1 MTKWALALCI
11 TILAAPAAV
20 VQAKSYSADR
30 FDTRIEVLRGGSIRV
45 TETVVL
51 RFEDGSFTQFYR
63 VIPTRNTDGI
73 TVESAAIDGMVLP
86 PGKGTG
92 QVEISGRDR
101 IRVTWRFA
109 PVANASH
116 RFDLT
121 YLVRGAVRQE
131 ADADVLA
138 WRGLPTE
145 HQYAIRGSVIDLL
158 LPAVP
163 VRGPSAALHRVADSI
178 VTIDGS
184 HARIAATDIRSN
196 GWVEAWVR
204 LPRGAVLEA
213 PPVWQQRAIAAR
225 ALARYWAFAAGLVLV
240 AGLGALLAA
249 RQGYEP
255 PEDTLAVVTTGGIPP
270 DTLPPAMAGPLVT
283 NGAIRL
289 EHAMAALF
297 AMAERGELAIEERPR
312 SLGHRNFA
320 LARTASSAP
329 LERYEQAALAIAFGG
344 NDRESSPVDLQS
356 ARRRLT
362 RQFRRFSLP
371 LNAAMLVAGLFD
383 ERRRA
388 VRKRF
393 RAIGAMALV
402 LAAITP
408 IPVLAFGDWFGPW
421 PFLVSGALVIV
432 GVTALGFYA
441 AHTPLSNEGVRRAQ
455 RWRAYREYLRNVA
468 RDREPSPADA
478 DARQLLPFAVAL
490 GVAASWSAY
499 LKRHRAAAPPWFH
512 AITGSRQDPGAFAAL
527 VANGGAGTGGAHGA
541 GAAAGGGASGAS

>member
-1 MTKWALALCI
+1 MTKWALALCT
-11 TILAAPAAV
+11 TILAGAGAV

-51 RFEDGSFTQFYR
+51 RFDDGSFTQFYR

-73 TVESAAIDGMVLP
+73 TVESAALDGTVLP
-86 PGKGTG
+86 PGAGAG

-109 PVANASH
+109 PVGHASH

-138 WRGLPTE
+138 WRSLPTE

-158 LPAVP
+158 LPAAP
-163 VRGPSAALHRVADSI
+163 VRAPSAALHRVADSI
-178 VTIDGS
+178 VTMDGS
-184 HARIAATDIRSN
+184 RARIAVTDIRSN

-204 LPRGAVLEA
+204 LPRGTVLDA

-225 ALARYWAFAAGLVLV
+225 ALAPNWAFAAGLVLV

-249 RQGYEP
+249 RHGYEP
-255 PEDTLAVVTTGGIPP
+255 PEDTWIAVTSGSNPP
-270 DTLPPAMAGPLVT
+270 DSLPPAMAGPLVS
-283 NGAIRL
+283 NGSIRL
-289 EHAMAALF
+289 EHVMAAVF

-320 LARTASSAP
+320 LARTASSAT
-329 LERYEQAALAIAFGG
+329 LEPYEQAALTIAFGG
-344 NDRESSPVDLQS
+344 NEPESPSVDLQT

-371 LNAAMLVAGLFD
+371 LTAAMLAAGLFD
-383 ERRRA
+383 ERRGNLR
-388 VRKRF
+388 RRF
-393 RAIGAMALV
+393 RAIGAVALV

-408 IPVLAFGDWFGPW
+408 IPVLAFRDRFGAW
-421 PFLVSGALVIV
+421 PFLVSAALVIV
-432 GVTALGFYA
+432 GITALGFYA
-441 AHTPLSNEGVRRAQ
+441 AHTPLSNEGVRRARQ
-455 RWRAYREYLRNVA
+455 WRAFREYLREVA
-468 RDREPSPADA
+468 RDREPSPADS
-478 DARQLLPFAVAL
+478 DARRLLPFAVAL
-490 GVAASWSAY
+490 GVAAPWSAY
-499 LKRHRAAAPPWFH
+499 LKRHRPAAPPWFR
-512 AITGSRQDPGAFAAL
+512 AITGGRQDSGAFAAL
-527 VANGGAGTGGAHGA
+527 VAHGGAGAGGAHGA